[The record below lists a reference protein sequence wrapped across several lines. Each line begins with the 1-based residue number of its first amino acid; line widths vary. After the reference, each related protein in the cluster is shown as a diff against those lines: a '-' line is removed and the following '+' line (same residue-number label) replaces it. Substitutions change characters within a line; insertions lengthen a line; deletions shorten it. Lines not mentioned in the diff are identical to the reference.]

1 VSLAEF
7 RANKDEFF
15 RDAPDSPLTA
25 HQKRIFSGLRY
36 YPEDPALAL
45 ELPVEAFPEHE
56 LVAMRTS
63 TGGEAV
69 YERWALVRFTVDGAE
84 AALTLYREP
93 GSGHIFLPFQ
103 DVNAGT
109 ETYGAGRYLE
119 VLPLDDGDG
128 GDGGRVLLD
137 FNYAYNPYCAYNEM
151 WSCPIPPAENR
162 LRVAIRAGERAFHG
176 GH

>member
-25 HQKRIFSGLRY
+25 HQKRAFSGLRY
-36 YPEDPALAL
+36 YPENPALAL
-45 ELPVEAFPEHE
+45 ELPVEVFPERE
-56 LVAMRTS
+56 LVAMQTS

-69 YERWALVRFTVDGAE
+69 YERWARVAFEVDGAE

-109 ETYGAGRYLE
+109 ETYGAGRYVE
-119 VLPLDDGDG
+119 VMPLDDGL
-128 GDGGRVLLD
+128 VLLD

-151 WSCPIPPAENR
+151 WSCPVPPVENR
-162 LRVAIRAGERAFHG
+162 LKVAIRAGERSFED

>member
-1 VSLAEF
+1 MSQLEQF
-7 RANKDEFF
+7 RAGKDEFF

-25 HQKRIFSGLRY
+25 SQHRLFKGLNY
-36 YPEDPALAL
+36 YDENPSLAL
-45 ELPVEAFPEHE
+45 EVEAVPFPIRE
-56 LVAMRTS
+56 LVTMQTS

-69 YERWALVRFTVDGAE
+69 YERWARVTFEVEGAE

-103 DVNAGT
+103 DSNAGT
-109 ETYGAGRYLE
+109 ETYGAGRYME
-119 VLPLDDGDG
+119 VLPLEGR
-128 GDGGRVLLD
+128 RVLLD
-137 FNYAYNPYCAYNEM
+137 FNYAYNPYCAYNDG

-162 LRVAIRAGERAFHG
+162 LKVPIRAGERTYEA